1 MTIRLL
7 RVFLSRSDYQGHF
20 QAKIGNAAHIEAFS
34 EHPVGTANLNWPTR
48 WGNEQ
53 AALRPPHAMPIT
65 EPTTTYCSSVCLP
78 LWILY
83 SVRRA
88 VIVQR

>member
-34 EHPVGTANLNWPTR
+34 EHPVGTANWPTR

-53 AALRPPHAMPIT
+53 AAVLRQT
-65 EPTTTYCSSVCLP
+65 RCGGGDTTRGTPRDCRFSASKTL
-78 LWILY
+78 
-83 SVRRA
+83 SGTGRA
-88 VIVQR
+88 GGR

>member
-34 EHPVGTANLNWPTR
+34 EHPVGTANWPTR

-53 AALRPPHAMPIT
+53 AALRTLCRSPSRQPPAAV
-65 EPTTTYCSSVCLP
+65 YACRCGSSARLEEEEEE
-78 LWILY
+78 Y
-83 SVRRA
+83 S
-88 VIVQR
+88 